1 MIRVFEDSKLLIR
14 VGGRSFAVVAVADT
28 DADANRHM
36 SADLNAGVI
45 AVVRGL
51 VILAALDD
59 TGTPYAPDRA
69 RALFS
74 DVEVM
79 AR

>member
-1 MIRVFEDSKLLIR
+1 MIRVFKDSKLLIR

-28 DADANRHM
+28 DADANRYM
-36 SADLNAGVI
+36 SADSNAGVI

-59 TGTPYAPDRA
+59 AGTPNLPDRA

-79 AR
+79 A